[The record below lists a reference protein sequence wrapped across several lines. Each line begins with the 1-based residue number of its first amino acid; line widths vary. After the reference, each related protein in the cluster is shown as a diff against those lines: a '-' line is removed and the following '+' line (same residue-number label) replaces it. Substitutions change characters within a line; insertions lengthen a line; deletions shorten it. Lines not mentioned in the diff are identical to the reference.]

1 MSQSFKEDL
10 RGRKCNVRWT
20 CGPSAHRFRQGGL
33 DLITFNFPPAIT
45 FPVDHFP
52 SQVRVCIGVCSRANA
67 AGKGKKN
74 EKGEVYVFKAKV
86 FVVEEMALQTV
97 GYLIC
102 NLISMAQPF
111 RGWVNLIFCLDW
123 VTALM
128 CVCVSVCPYSKKLNT
143 SEEPLR
149 GPTPFPSEASMEH
162 LTG

>member
-1 MSQSFKEDL
+1 MSKSFKEDL
-10 RGRKCNVRWT
+10 QGRKCNVRWT
-20 CGPSAHRFRQGGL
+20 CGPSSHRFRQGGL

-52 SQVRVCIGVCSRANA
+52 SQVRECVYEWVLGRMC

-102 NLISMAQPF
+102 NRISMAQPF
-111 RGWVNLIFCLDW
+111 RG
-123 VTALM
+123 
-128 CVCVSVCPYSKKLNT
+128 
-143 SEEPLR
+143 
-149 GPTPFPSEASMEH
+149 
-162 LTG
+162 